1 MGQDCEYREYYNLR
15 IDDMTKSK
23 QPRKQR
29 KALYKAPLHK
39 RQKVVSATLSDKLR
53 VKYDKRSMSVRKG
66 DTVEIMRG
74 DFSGHKGK
82 VEKVD
87 LKKMRI
93 HVEGVTIKRTD
104 GQERFYPV
112 HPSNVRITKMVTKD
126 ERRIK
131 E

>member
-1 MGQDCEYREYYNLR
+1 
-15 IDDMTKSK
+15 MTKSK

-29 KALYKAPLHK
+29 KARYNAPLHK
-39 RQKVVSATLSDKLR
+39 RQKMVSATLSDKLR
-53 VKYDKRSMSVRKG
+53 VKYDKRSMPVRKG
-66 DTVEIMRG
+66 DTIEVMRG

-87 LKKMRI
+87 LKRMRI
-93 HVEGVTIKRTD
+93 YVEGVTIKRTD

-112 HPSNVRITKMVTKD
+112 DPSNARITKMVTKD